1 MLEKKITIIKPDIW
15 SIIKIVG
22 ICLGLWFLYVIRDVI
37 LIILVAGLLATV
49 INPMVNYFERKKMPR
64 WLGAFFVYIVIF
76 FVLGLIGWAVVPMA
90 ISQTKLFAE
99 QVPVF
104 LRSLLADTSADTQ
117 AQFSYLLDQWL
128 NTSPI
133 SGKTFFSLLGN
144 VAGQVISFLMTLII
158 AFYLSLRNSKKQFY
172 FGSLLPIKY
181 QELFKNFIASS
192 QREIGDWGRGMLV
205 LCLFV
210 GVLTYIGL
218 SVLGVNF
225 ALTLAL
231 IAGLTELVPYI
242 GPWLGGVPAVMIA
255 FLHSPALALGVIVLY
270 IVIQQIQNILVTP
283 YVMHRAVG
291 IDPLVVI
298 LVLLIGGK
306 VAGPLGMI
314 LAVPMAT
321 IISILFKEYSKYKKV
336 AMKN

>member
-1 MLEKKITIIKPDIW
+1 
-15 SIIKIVG
+15 
-22 ICLGLWFLYVIRDVI
+22 
-37 LIILVAGLLATV
+37 
-49 INPMVNYFERKKMPR
+49 
-64 WLGAFFVYIVIF
+64 
-76 FVLGLIGWAVVPMA
+76 
-90 ISQTKLFAE
+90 
-99 QVPVF
+99 
-104 LRSLLADTSADTQ
+104 
-117 AQFSYLLDQWL
+117 
-128 NTSPI
+128 
-133 SGKTFFSLLGN
+133 
-144 VAGQVISFLMTLII
+144 MTLII